1 MQNEK
6 EIYEEFG
13 KKLKKLREESS
24 LTQNEIAAELKISR
38 SALTQYEK
46 GVRKVPLSIIMK
58 FSELFQ
64 VSVDELLDINI
75 DKTKHTLITDD
86 TAFIELQKK
95 WQKSIGNESHF
106 TDEEIEQLIDYAK
119 YLISKRK

>member
-6 EIYEEFG
+6 ELYEEFG

-24 LTQNEIAAELKISR
+24 LTQNEIATKLGISR
-38 SALTQYEK
+38 SALNQYEK
-46 GVRKVPLSIIMK
+46 GVRKAPLNIIMK
-58 FSELFQ
+58 FSELFR

-75 DKTKHTLITDD
+75 DETKRTLTTDD
-86 TAFIELQKK
+86 TIFINQQKK
-95 WQKSIGNESHF
+95 WQKSIGNENHF
-106 TDEEIEQLIDYAK
+106 TDEEVDQLIDYAK